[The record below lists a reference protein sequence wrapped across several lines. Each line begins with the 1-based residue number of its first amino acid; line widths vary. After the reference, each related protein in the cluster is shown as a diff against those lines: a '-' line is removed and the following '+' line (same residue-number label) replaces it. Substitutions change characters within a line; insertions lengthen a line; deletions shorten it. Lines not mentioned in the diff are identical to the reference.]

1 MPRILAVDDEKAIAD
16 IIEQF
21 LIRNGF
27 TVVSLND
34 AEEAL
39 EIVRGPEKFDLIVL
53 DIKMP
58 KLSGVD
64 ILKDMRER
72 QDKTPVVILSG
83 SIGIQENVD
92 VLRELG
98 YDEED
103 ILYKPIDLFELLARI
118 KKELSI

>member
-21 LIRNGF
+21 LVKNGF
-27 TVVSLND
+27 DVVSLSD

-39 EIVRGPEKFDLIVL
+39 KMIRGAEKFDLIVL

-58 KLSGVD
+58 KITGVE
-64 ILKDMRER
+64 ILKDMTER
-72 QDKTPVVILSG
+72 NDTTPVIILSG

-98 YDEED
+98 YDEEE
-103 ILYKPIDLFELLARI
+103 ILYKPIDLFELLNKI
-118 KKELSI
+118 KKELSL